1 MKSNNL
7 QCHVNRFFFLFRR
20 VERAVFTDRNIKYA
34 IIVSN
39 KEFAES
45 ANIDNSCTAIDN
57 EHAFVRNDEGKKVNA
72 DQSVPRNSR
81 EQLATSNSTKYEFFG
96 DNALWTSD
104 KWNEQL
110 LAR

>member
-1 MKSNNL
+1 MSRNSL
-7 QCHVNRFFFLFRR
+7 FFHVLRR

-39 KEFAES
+39 KEFVES
-45 ANIDNSCTAIDN
+45 VSIDNSCAAIDN
-57 EHAFVRNDEGKKVNA
+57 ERAILRSDEGKKVNT
-72 DQSVPRNSR
+72 DQSVPGNSR
-81 EQLATSNSTKYEFFG
+81 EQLATSNGTEYEFFR